1 VGDDSLG
8 DAWKA
13 NVKGLP
19 EVVAQRLVIH
29 DTQEDAFYEELQQS
43 VRLVLSSPPF
53 HIATTLLGYS
63 IPCSKM
69 VEATLARSATDM
81 RPSHG
86 GLLRATSSEL
96 AHPGLLPVVG
106 ASKEL
111 ANDEDGTI
119 DYLLVSKKCVL
130 RPCRVLQACRAAD
143 ARFVAWPQQG
153 TT

>member
-1 VGDDSLG
+1 
-8 DAWKA
+8 
-13 NVKGLP
+13 
-19 EVVAQRLVIH
+19 
-29 DTQEDAFYEELQQS
+29 
-43 VRLVLSSPPF
+43 
-53 HIATTLLGYS
+53 
-63 IPCSKM
+63 M
-69 VEATLARSATDM
+69 VEATLARSATDA
-81 RPSHG
+81 PLTWWSSACH
-86 GLLRATSSEL
+86 LSSEL